1 MTNER
6 PQTDTNTQQ
15 TLPPR
20 ALNVAGLLAFIQRHP
35 GVAAW
40 LHDAA
45 QRAPLGEATPPALD
59 VARPAR
65 AALIAATAT
74 VRTPLCVITAR
85 PERAISLSEEIRRWA
100 PDGVPVLEFPDTGA
114 HPYERAPWSHERIRR
129 RLDVLSRLA
138 LAPDAPAIIVTSVHA
153 LVQPTVPADHFRRY
167 VRRYEVGQQVS
178 LAFMLASWHAMGY
191 EHVTT
196 VTVPGQ
202 YSHRG
207 GILDIYP
214 IQYDWPVRIELWG
227 DEIDS
232 LRVFDPET
240 QRSVET
246 ITDVVVPPASE
257 AILHRLPDDVAQRL
271 TALNL
276 EPLHEVAQAEWR
288 EAIGRLLAGQ
298 RFSGV
303 EFFIPYLYAAPGF
316 FLDYLAPQALIMLD
330 DWDEVALASSDLERD
345 ALRLR
350 DEQMLRK
357 ELPPNAAP
365 AIFTWDD
372 LRERLEDGR
381 AVVLGYG
388 PESADYGLE
397 SAFAAAPHFGGR
409 LHEAVQALKRHA
421 GQQTQVVITRQAQTL
436 REALDRARLSPV
448 ERTDVATPPKEKT
461 LTLVRGTLGEGFVLN
476 SPDGEPLLT
485 LLTDAELYGWKR
497 ATPRR
502 AGSRTRRTTLEN
514 LLEEIAP
521 GDYVV
526 HIEHGIGIYRGL
538 VQREVQGVVR
548 EYLEIE
554 YANNDRLYVPVH
566 QSDRVARYIGP
577 ADAEPRIHRLGTTD
591 WETARRQA
599 KRAVDDIAEE
609 LLELYIAR
617 EQAEGFAFS
626 PDTPWQL
633 EMEAQFPYE
642 ETEDQLRAIEE
653 VKRDMESPRPMD
665 RLVCGDVGFGKTEV
679 ALRAAFKAVQD
690 GKQVAVLVPTTV
702 LALQHYR
709 TFSKRLAPFA
719 VEVEMLNR
727 LRTPQQQ
734 QHILNRLAAGQ
745 VDIIIGTHRLLSDDV
760 LFHDLGLLIID
771 EEQRFGVIHKEKLKK
786 LRTSIDVLTLTATP
800 IPRTLHMALSG
811 VRDLSTIDT
820 PPEERLPVI
829 TRLLEWSDDAIRLAI
844 RQELD
849 RGGQVFFVHNR
860 VMSIYAV
867 AQRVQALV
875 PEARVAV
882 AHGQMPERELEQVM
896 LEFAEG
902 EHDILVCTAII
913 ENGLDLPNVNT
924 IIIDHAER
932 FGLAQLYQLRGRVGR
947 GTRRGYAYLIHPPE
961 QTLTYEALERLKTIR
976 EATELGAGFRIALK
990 DLQLRGAGDILG
1002 ARQSGHIAAVGFD
1015 MYTKLLAK
1023 AVEEKRAAR
1032 GLAPAAVGGVAPPS
1046 ISDEQGPLIDLGVP
1060 AFLPHAYIPREEDRL
1075 RIYRR
1080 LAQAR
1085 TLDDADDIE
1094 HELRDRFGPLP
1105 EPAAALLDLLR
1116 VRLLARAAGVT
1127 AVRRR
1132 GETLII
1138 ELPGPAETR
1147 LLAQA
1152 GVLADVAAYGRRDLR
1167 LQVGEGWQAVLLD
1180 ALQTILNAI
1189 ETLAVN
1195 P

>member
-1 MTNER
+1 MPEIPTSAER
-6 PQTDTNTQQ
+6 MPSQ
-15 TLPPR
+15 PPR
-20 ALNVAGLLAFIQRHP
+20 AINVSGLLSVLQRHP

-40 LHDAA
+40 LEDAA
-45 QRAPLGEATPPALD
+45 RGLPLAEAIPAALN
-59 VARPAR
+59 VVRPAR

-74 VRTPLCVITAR
+74 VRKPLCVITAR
-85 PERAISLSEEIRRWA
+85 PERALSLAEDVRRW
-100 PDGVPVLEFPDTGA
+100 VPEDVQVLEFPDTGTR
-114 HPYERAPWSHERIRR
+114 PYERAPWSHERIRR
-129 RLDVLSRLA
+129 RLDVLSRLT
-138 LAPDAPAIIVTSVHA
+138 LAPNAPLVVVVSVHA
-153 LVQPTVPADHFRRY
+153 LVQPTVPPEHFLRY
-167 VRRYEVGQQVS
+167 VRRYEVGQHVS
-178 LAFMLASWHAMGY
+178 LAFMLASLHAMGY
-191 EHVTT
+191 EHVTA

-207 GILDIYP
+207 GILDVYP

-232 LRVFDPET
+232 LRLFDPIT
-240 QRSVET
+240 QRSVES

-257 AILHRLPDDVAQRL
+257 AILHRVPDDVARRL
-271 TALNL
+271 TAL
-276 EPLHEVAQAEWR
+276 ETSHLHDVAQAEWR

-298 RFSGV
+298 RFGGV
-303 EFFIPYLYAAPGF
+303 ECFIPYLYAPPGF
-316 FLDYLAPQALIMLD
+316 FLEYLPPQALVMLD
-330 DWDEVALASSDLERD
+330 DWDEIALASADLERD
-345 ALRLR
+345 ALRAR
-350 DEQMLRK
+350 DEYILRQ
-357 ELPPNAAP
+357 ELPPNVGQ
-365 AIFTWDD
+365 AIFTWDN
-372 LRERLEDGR
+372 LRERLEGRR
-381 AVVLGYG
+381 AVVLGDG

-397 SAFAAAPHFGGR
+397 AAFTAAPHFGGR
-409 LHEAVQALKRHA
+409 LHEAVQALERQA
-421 GQQTQVVITRQAQTL
+421 GQQTQLVITRQAQTM
-436 REALDRARLSPV
+436 REAMHHARLTPI
-448 ERTDVATPPKEKT
+448 EQPDVTTPPDDDT

-476 SPDGEPLLT
+476 APDGTPRLT

-502 AGSRTRRTTLEN
+502 IGNRRRRTTLEN

-526 HIEHGIGIYRGL
+526 HVEHGIGIYRGL
-538 VQREVQGVVR
+538 VPREIQGVVR

-566 QSDRVARYIGP
+566 QADRVARYIGP
-577 ADAEPRIHRLGTTD
+577 TDAEPRIHRLGTTD

-642 ETEDQLRAIEE
+642 ETEDQLRAIED

-709 TFSKRLAPFA
+709 TFSKRLHPFA

-771 EEQRFGVIHKEKLKK
+771 EEQRFGVVHKEKLKQ
-786 LRTSIDVLTLTATP
+786 LRASIDVLTLTATP

-829 TRLLEWSDDAIRLAI
+829 TRLLEWNDDTIRRAI
-844 RQELD
+844 RQEFD

-860 VMSIYAV
+860 VLSIYAM

-875 PEARVAV
+875 PEARIAV

-902 EHDILVCTAII
+902 GYDILVCTAII

-947 GTRRGYAYLIHPPE
+947 STRRGYAYLIHPPE

-1032 GLAPAAVGGVAPPS
+1032 GLAPAAAASIMPPS
-1046 ISDEQGPLIDLGVP
+1046 ISDDHGPLIDIDAQ
-1060 AFLPHAYIPREEDRL
+1060 AFLPHTYVPREVDRL
-1075 RIYRR
+1075 RLYRR

-1105 EPAAALLDLLR
+1105 DPAATLLNVLR
-1116 VRLLARAAGVT
+1116 VRLLARAAGIT

-1132 GETLII
+1132 GDTLII

-1147 LLAQA
+1147 LLAET
-1152 GVLADVAAYGRRDLR
+1152 GVLADVAEYGRRDIRLR
-1167 LQVGEGWQAVLLD
+1167 VGEGWQATLLD

-1189 ETLAVN
+1189 EALASHA
-1195 P
+1195 